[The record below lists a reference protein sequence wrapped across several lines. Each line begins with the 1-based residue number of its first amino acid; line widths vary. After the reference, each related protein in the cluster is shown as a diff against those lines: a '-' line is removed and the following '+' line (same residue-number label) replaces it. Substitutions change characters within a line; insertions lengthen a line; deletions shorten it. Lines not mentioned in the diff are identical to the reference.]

1 MNHKTLKTVAL
12 ASAALF
18 ALHFAPVA
26 QAQEAEKLNRDER
39 AALSLVIDGL
49 AIQTGRI
56 WVGVYDSADAWDAQT
71 EVRTQWVDIVD
82 ARATLLLEGVPTG
95 EIGVQVFHDAN
106 GNNDFDTNV
115 VGIPRERY
123 GFSNNPRPRF
133 RGANWEEA
141 VLVLEPG
148 ETRELTITLHGVRG

>member
-18 ALHFAPVA
+18 ALSFAPVA
-26 QAQEAEKLNRDER
+26 NAQGADPAQTAER

-49 AIQTGRI
+49 TSQTGRI
-56 WVGVYDSADAWDAQT
+56 WVGLYDSADAWEAQ
-71 EVRTQWVDIVD
+71 EEIHAQWVEISDGRAVLVLEDI
-82 ARATLLLEGVPTG
+82 PTG

-106 GNNDFDTNV
+106 GNQDFDTNFA
-115 VGIPRERY
+115 GIPRERY

-141 VLVLEPG
+141 VFELAPG
-148 ETRELTITLHGVRG
+148 ETRDMAITLQGVRG

>member
-18 ALHFAPVA
+18 ALHFAPAANA
-26 QAQEAEKLNRDER
+26 QTTAAPQSREA

-49 AIQTGRI
+49 TSETGRV
-56 WVGVYDSADAWDAQT
+56 WVGVYDSADAWEAQA
-71 EVRTQWVDIVD
+71 EVRSQWVEISDG
-82 ARATLLLEGVPTG
+82 RAVLELEGVPTG
-95 EIGVQVFHDAN
+95 QIGVQVFHDAN
-106 GNNDFDTNV
+106 GNQDFDTNFA
-115 VGIPRERY
+115 GIPRERY

-141 VLVLEPG
+141 VFELAPG
-148 ETRELTITLHGVRG
+148 ETRDLAITLQGVRG